1 MKKIIC
7 GIIAITILITGIVCM
22 PTISAATKTKEE
34 TNATLRAYT
43 DDTLIGD
50 IDNDGEITIDDAT
63 VGQQMIAQFLEF
75 PVQRVKS
82 ISNITRPDQEIV
94 IRVFDANCNGMI
106 DIRDVTEIQQY
117 LAEIQ
122 QGIYVTEKIYKKTV
136 RQRYG
141 SLPQYQGENVQD
153 TTTPNTEPTTIAE
166 TEPTTTTPT
175 QPVATEPT
183 TIAPTEPTTVHVPV
197 IQTTMKETVVENAY
211 TFKAGGEWVQHVFCK
226 TCHKDLTIM
235 YKEYCEEHPDYV
247 SGLTGWAQ
255 MKHQHSEWMYSP
267 ITGKLIR
274 VLVTCDGT
282 IWHKDF
288 GRPASSAEAKEK
300 VGAVQEMVYIGGQ
313 EYTYP
318 AIIKRTYTQTTDGVV
333 TKVWAEQTAYPGLDE
348 IVNGTYV
355 ETFVPVD
362 P

>member
-82 ISNITRPDQEIV
+82 ISNITRPDQEII
-94 IRVFDANCNGMI
+94 IRVFDANCNDAI

-136 RQRYG
+136 GQRYG

-153 TTTPNTEPTTIAE
+153 TTAPNTEPTTTA
-166 TEPTTTTPT
+166 PT

-183 TIAPTEPTTVHVPV
+183 TIAPTEPTTVHIPV
-197 IQTTMKETVVENAY
+197 VTVTKVETIVDAAY
-211 TFKAGGEWVQHVFCK
+211 TFHAGGKWEQHAFCCC
-226 TCHKDLTIM
+226 CHQDLTIM
-235 YKEYCEEHPDYV
+235 YRKYIEEN
-247 SGLTGWAQ
+247 
-255 MKHQHSEWMYSP
+255 
-267 ITGKLIR
+267 R
-274 VLVTCDGT
+274 
-282 IWHKDF
+282 
-288 GRPASSAEAKEK
+288 
-300 VGAVQEMVYIGGQ
+300 
-313 EYTYP
+313 
-318 AIIKRTYTQTTDGVV
+318 
-333 TKVWAEQTAYPGLDE
+333 
-348 IVNGTYV
+348 
-355 ETFVPVD
+355 
-362 P
+362 

>member
-1 MKKIIC
+1 MKIKHIIC
-7 GIIAITILITGIVCM
+7 GLLAFVLPLGCAVSV
-22 PTISAATKTKEE
+22 SAATHIQH
-34 TNATLRAYT
+34 T
-43 DDTLIGD
+43 DSSLIGD
-50 IDNDGEITIDDAT
+50 VDNNCYINISDATLLQKQLAEFDDLGLDIEDYRTIKALDVNNDNNITIY
-63 VGQQMIAQFLEF
+63 
-75 PVQRVKS
+75 
-82 ISNITRPDQEIV
+82 
-94 IRVFDANCNGMI
+94 
-106 DIRDVTEIQQY
+106 DVTTIQRY
-117 LAEIQ
+117 LAEIPTDLTGSPITKHNPITQ
-122 QGIYVTEKIYKKTV
+122 VTKVE
-136 RQRYG
+136 
-141 SLPQYQGENVQD
+141 
-153 TTTPNTEPTTIAE
+153 TIVDA
-166 TEPTTTTPT
+166 
-175 QPVATEPT
+175 
-183 TIAPTEPTTVHVPV
+183 
-197 IQTTMKETVVENAY
+197 AY

-235 YKEYCEEHPDYV
+235 YNKYIEENPKGT
-247 SGLTGWAQ
+247 SGYFGDLTSWAQ
-255 MKHQHSEWMYSP
+255 TKHQHSEWMYSP

-348 IVNGTYV
+348 IINGTYV

>member
-1 MKKIIC
+1 MKIKHIIC
-7 GIIAITILITGIVCM
+7 GLLAVVLPLGCAVSV
-22 PTISAATKTKEE
+22 SAAK
-34 TNATLRAYT
+34 RIQHT
-43 DDTLIGD
+43 DTSLIGD
-50 IDNDGEITIDDAT
+50 VDNNGTIEIFDAT
-63 VGQQMIAQFLEF
+63 LLQKHLVEYDTGLDPNDYKTIKALDTNNDNSISIFDVTNIQRYLVEF
-75 PVQRVKS
+75 PS
-82 ISNITRPDQEIV
+82 GLTGSPITKHNPITQVTKVETIV
-94 IRVFDANCNGMI
+94 DA
-106 DIRDVTEIQQY
+106 
-117 LAEIQ
+117 
-122 QGIYVTEKIYKKTV
+122 
-136 RQRYG
+136 
-141 SLPQYQGENVQD
+141 
-153 TTTPNTEPTTIAE
+153 
-166 TEPTTTTPT
+166 
-175 QPVATEPT
+175 
-183 TIAPTEPTTVHVPV
+183 
-197 IQTTMKETVVENAY
+197 AY
-211 TFKAGGEWVQHVFCK
+211 TFHAGGKWEQHAFCK
-226 TCHKDLTIM
+226 CCHKDLTIM

-318 AIIKRTYTQTTDGVV
+318 AIRKITYTETTDGVV
-333 TKVWAEQTAYPGLDE
+333 TRQWAEQTAYPGLDE
-348 IVNGTYV
+348 IINGTYV

>member
-82 ISNITRPDQEIV
+82 ISNITRPDQEII
-94 IRVFDANCNGMI
+94 IRVFDANCNDAI

-136 RQRYG
+136 GQRYG

-153 TTTPNTEPTTIAE
+153 TTAPNTEPTTTA
-166 TEPTTTTPT
+166 PT

-183 TIAPTEPTTVHVPV
+183 TIAPTEPTTVHIPV
-197 IQTTMKETVVENAY
+197 VTVTKVETIVDAAY
-211 TFKAGGEWVQHVFCK
+211 TFHAGGKWEQHAFCCC
-226 TCHKDLTIM
+226 CHQDLTIM
-235 YKEYCEEHPDYV
+235 YRKYIEENPKGT
-247 SGLTGWAQ
+247 SGYFGDLTSWAQ
-255 MKHQHSEWMYSP
+255 TKHQHSEWMYSP
-267 ITGKLIR
+267 VTGKLIK

-288 GRPASSAEAKEK
+288 GRSTNSPEAKEK
-300 VGAVQEMVYIGGQ
+300 IGAKLEPVYIGGQ

-318 AIIKRTYTQTTDGVV
+318 AMRKITYTETTDGVV
-333 TKVWAEQTAYPGLDE
+333 TKQWAEQTAYPGLDE
-348 IVNGTYV
+348 IINGTYV
-355 ETFVPVD
+355 ETFVPAD